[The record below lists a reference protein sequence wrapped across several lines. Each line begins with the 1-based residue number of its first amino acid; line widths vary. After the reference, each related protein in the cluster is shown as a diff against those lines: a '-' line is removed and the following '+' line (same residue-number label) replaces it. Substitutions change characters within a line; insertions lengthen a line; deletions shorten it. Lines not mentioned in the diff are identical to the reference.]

1 MVVNEDQLK
10 ELTEKPSALSTHRAA
25 MITGQHCPPSR
36 KGSRTEVREGP
47 GRRIECGHL
56 SDSAERPNFKLSVV
70 AFLLHAVVITH
81 E

>member
-1 MVVNEDQLK
+1 MLVNEEQRK

-36 KGSRTEVREGP
+36 KGSHTEVREGP
-47 GRRIECGHL
+47 GRRIECSHL
-56 SDSAERPNFKLSVV
+56 SDSAERSDFKLSVF
-70 AFLLHAVVITH
+70 AFLLHAVDITH